1 MKSSK
6 IYQIET
12 NNCWKVKLGFSFL
25 EFYFGPEK
33 LQEKTWIK
41 HFKSIG
47 YWNLENES
55 IQYQYNFLRKIPK
68 ILKIPIL
75 NTGLKVLKIPIVLNT
90 HTLVETL
97 PQKYP
102 FDWQYQVSEIVGF
115 ETPFVFASEFRFR
128 CSWNFDL
135 LPTCAFAGIL
145 CTSVSWWYCVIRLVY

>member
-75 NTGLKVLKIPIVLNT
+75 NTGFKVLKIPIVLNT
-90 HTLVETL
+90 HTLI
-97 PQKYP
+97 
-102 FDWQYQVSEIVGF
+102 IVITWPYLTSCNIGF
-115 ETPFVFASEFRFR
+115 WDNPVLIGTVCNTFHPCRHF
-128 CSWNFDL
+128 L
-135 LPTCAFAGIL
+135 LDMIHL
-145 CTSVSWWYCVIRLVY
+145 MY